1 MHIHWVYDDKLIL
14 YGDKAWFGRIF
25 SSSKFESGM
34 KLEPNV
40 LFICLWCHS
49 NNFSLHI
56 ILLQP
61 SEMLFGVSD
70 GLLNLKKKLLF
81 MLILKSKNH
90 YDLLSFKM
98 MFFFFLSDS
107 HMACQ
112 VSIIDEQDTS
122 SLSCYAKT
130 WYNLQSTTIY
140 HKLCSL
146 LSCLG
151 NNINSRCHIHCRQNC
166 FI

>member
-1 MHIHWVYDDKLIL
+1 M
-14 YGDKAWFGRIF
+14 
-25 SSSKFESGM
+25 SSSFASD
-34 KLEPNV
+34 V
-40 LFICLWCHS
+40 IQ
-49 NNFSLHI
+49 NFSLHI

-61 SEMLFGVSD
+61 SEILFGVSD

-81 MLILKSKNH
+81 MSILKSKNR

-98 MFFFFLSDS
+98 MFFFLSDS

-140 HKLCSL
+140 VIHKLCSL

-151 NNINSRCHIHCRQNC
+151 NNINSRSHIHCRQNC